1 VLDARSGQL
10 LAIKSCQETFS
21 QLQFNAGGQGLS
33 YLLHKGYAG
42 SEEQIEL
49 HRFDV
54 ESQSSRRIARYT
66 HVPHAKVRPSQWRGS
81 ISPDGSLLVYQH
93 DVMKPNITV
102 VDGNTGQ
109 ALNQIH
115 WDEDYTALP
124 VFFHPQN
131 ELLVIPLAKWNA
143 HYNYGATRK
152 LLLANPK
159 TGQMLGTYELSHFVN
174 QVQFHGDRLLL
185 LDNGNSVGRIT
196 IGSPELVWTSNQ
208 AIFPQGI
215 NYYWL
220 QDGRTQGVVTRSTGA
235 EAEFRLLSRDGL
247 SKDPQYTLDSGF
259 SPRAIQGSI
268 LISEKQT
275 NCELHTWVQQMNE
288 RFQSWFGQ
296 YFIPPVVCTVR
307 YQDVH
312 TGEFLT
318 DVRFDQR
325 HVFEFTSRRVY
336 GSTRLASIYVDK
348 DKLAVAFQSLFPMWT
363 TRRIGL
369 LAVMLTLLIA
379 IVVRGVSTRRR
390 SGALASPLR
399 KRSRSVVSPG

>member
-1 VLDARSGQL
+1 MLDARSGQL
-10 LAIKSCQETFS
+10 LATKSCQETFS

-42 SEEQIEL
+42 SDEQIEL

-54 ESQSSRRIARYT
+54 GSQSSSRIARYT

-93 DVMKPNITV
+93 DVMKPSITV

-109 ALNQIH
+109 TLNQIH
-115 WDEDYTALP
+115 WEEDYTALP

-131 ELLVIPLAKWNA
+131 ELMVIPLAKWNA
-143 HYNYGATRK
+143 HFNYGATRK
-152 LLLANPK
+152 LLVANPK
-159 TGQMLGTYELSHFVN
+159 TGKTLGTYDLSHYVN
-174 QVQFHGDRLLL
+174 QVQFHGDRLVL
-185 LDNGNSVGRIT
+185 LDNGNS
-196 IGSPELVWTSNQ
+196 IGHLTLGTPELVWKNYDT
-208 AIFPQGI
+208 IFPPGV

-220 QDGRTQGVVTRSTGA
+220 QDGMTQGVVTRQAGA
-235 EAEFRLLSRDGL
+235 EAELRLLSKDGI
-247 SKDPQYTLDSGF
+247 SKDTQFPLDTGF
-259 SPRAIQGSI
+259 NPRMIQGSM

-275 NCELHTWVQQMNE
+275 NRELHPWVQQLNE
-288 RFQSWFGQ
+288 RFQSLFSQ

-307 YQDVH
+307 YQDVN

-348 DKLAVAFQSLFPMWT
+348 DKLAVAFQPLFPVWT
-363 TRRIGL
+363 TKRIGFLAMFITVL
-369 LAVMLTLLIA
+369 LYV
-379 IVVRGVSTRRR
+379 GW
-390 SGALASPLR
+390 
-399 KRSRSVVSPG
+399 RSVSAKPRSMVLCS